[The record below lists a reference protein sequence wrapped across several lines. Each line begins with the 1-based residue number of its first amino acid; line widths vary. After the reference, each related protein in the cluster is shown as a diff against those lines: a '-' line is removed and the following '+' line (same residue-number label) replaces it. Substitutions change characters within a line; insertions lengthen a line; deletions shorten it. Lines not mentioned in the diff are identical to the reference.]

1 VAISQHGTSV
11 LFTSHP
17 QDGLVVNFYIPH
29 NRRTPLQAEEA
40 LGPISIPRG
49 FIPFAEVGI
58 HVYAMLC
65 MNPGRFA
72 PITCSPR
79 VDSPW
84 VVSPRKVSRFAPLN
98 RYYIMKVFFDYF
110 LEIIYLLV
118 VCKKY
123 NNSFILVYFKYLFIS
138 CTYKK
143 KKKFIHFGL
152 FLSKISSETFL
163 AKFTKTT
170 HKNSQKVG
178 FFFCTK
184 QKCMK

>member
-1 VAISQHGTSV
+1 
-11 LFTSHP
+11 
-17 QDGLVVNFYIPH
+17 
-29 NRRTPLQAEEA
+29 
-40 LGPISIPRG
+40 
-49 FIPFAEVGI
+49 
-58 HVYAMLC
+58 
-65 MNPGRFA
+65 MNTGRFA

-98 RYYIMKVFFDYF
+98 RYYIIKDEVFFDYF

-143 KKKFIHFGL
+143 KIIQS

-178 FFFCTK
+178 FFFVPT
-184 QKCMK
+184 QKCMKWLRCCTSAQITSFLMNYASNAKIV

>member
-1 VAISQHGTSV
+1 MSTKIIRRYAI
-11 LFTSHP
+11 P
-17 QDGLVVNFYIPH
+17 CC
-29 NRRTPLQAEEA
+29 
-40 LGPISIPRG
+40 
-49 FIPFAEVGI
+49 
-58 HVYAMLC
+58 VYFL
-65 MNPGRFA
+65 NPGRFA

-98 RYYIMKVFFDYF
+98 HYYIIKDEVFFDYF

-143 KKKFIHFGL
+143 KII
-152 FLSKISSETFL
+152 LSFWSIFVKDL
-163 AKFTKTT
+163 K
-170 HKNSQKVG
+170 
-178 FFFCTK
+178 
-184 QKCMK
+184 

>member
-1 VAISQHGTSV
+1 MG
-11 LFTSHP
+11 
-17 QDGLVVNFYIPH
+17 GC
-29 NRRTPLQAEEA
+29 
-40 LGPISIPRG
+40 
-49 FIPFAEVGI
+49 VGN
-58 HVYAMLC
+58 L
-65 MNPGRFA
+65 GRFA

-98 RYYIMKVFFDYF
+98 RYYIIKVFFDYF

-143 KKKFIHFGL
+143 KKNSFILVYFCQRSQVKL
-152 FLSKISSETFL
+152 FLQNL
-163 AKFTKTT
+163 
-170 HKNSQKVG
+170 QKQHTRTVKRLG
-178 FFFCTK
+178 FFLYQRK
-184 QKCMK
+184 SA

>member
-1 VAISQHGTSV
+1 
-11 LFTSHP
+11 
-17 QDGLVVNFYIPH
+17 
-29 NRRTPLQAEEA
+29 
-40 LGPISIPRG
+40 
-49 FIPFAEVGI
+49 
-58 HVYAMLC
+58 

-84 VVSPRKVSRFAPLN
+84 KVSRFAPLN
-98 RYYIMKVFFDYF
+98 RYYIIKDKVFFDYF

-143 KKKFIHFGL
+143 KIIHSFWSIFVKDL
-152 FLSKISSETFL
+152 KWNFSCKIYKNNTQEQSKGW
-163 AKFTKTT
+163 
-170 HKNSQKVG
+170 V
-178 FFFCTK
+178 FFVPT
-184 QKCMK
+184 QKCMKWPRCCTSAQITSFLMNYASNAKIV